1 MRLIMMNMDKLA
13 ISLILGL
20 STSIAGTAAFADCSS
35 DHPRETVTSMGNNQ
49 VASIN
54 ETLYVEFTGH
64 FLTTNGLVNRNRNI
78 VRICPGTTVDYKV
91 ISTIGGD
98 AVAEAPLATGPLATG
113 PLAAIAPVVA
123 AAPSADCGDRNSY
136 GSLAPGDV
144 LTCNNKN
151 LDGRDTDRFQVKGK

>member
-1 MRLIMMNMDKLA
+1 MNMDKLA

-20 STSIAGTAAFADCSS
+20 SAGTAFADCSG
-35 DHPRETVTSMGNNQ
+35 DHPRETVTSMGNSQ

-91 ISTIGGD
+91 KSTVGGD
-98 AVAEAPLATGPLATG
+98 AVVEEAAPLALDPLASGPLG
-113 PLAAIAPVVA
+113 AIAPVVPT
-123 AAPSADCGDRNSY
+123 APSADCGDRNSY

-151 LDGRDTDRFQVKGK
+151 LGGRDTDRFQVRSK